1 MNVMPSNTIIKTD
14 VLDRGGMDTMLES
27 IFQIVE
33 NNYVRKTA
41 YDLQIAALEARI
53 ENIENINSILDTYA
67 FDIDDSTGDLTLLV
81 PDDAY
86 NRLSE
91 EMYIDSEGV
100 LYLETP
106 VDTLTT
112 DEAAI
117 AEYSF
122 EIVNKDL
129 ILTI

>member
-1 MNVMPSNTIIKTD
+1 MPSNTIIKTD

>member
-1 MNVMPSNTIIKTD
+1 MPSNSIIKTD

-91 EMYIDSEGV
+91 EMYIDNEGV

>member
-1 MNVMPSNTIIKTD
+1 MPSNTIIKTD

-91 EMYIDSEGV
+91 EMYIDNEGD

-122 EIVNKDL
+122 EIVNLDL

>member
-1 MNVMPSNTIIKTD
+1 MPSNTIIKTD

-122 EIVNKDL
+122 EIVNLDL

>member
-1 MNVMPSNTIIKTD
+1 MPSNSIIKTD

-91 EMYIDSEGV
+91 EMYIDNEGD

>member
-1 MNVMPSNTIIKTD
+1 MPRNSIIKTD

-86 NRLSE
+86 NRLSSE
-91 EMYIDSEGV
+91 LYIDNEGD

-117 AEYSF
+117 AEYLF